1 MGYMTITPTIFHT
14 NSDNANK
21 IVAQNMFHTN
31 RGDIVAAEMIIC
43 KSNKQR
49 TFPHSRVSWA
59 TKRCQKKTVAVTE
72 AFPTHQWLT
81 VWRDDHNPWQPS
93 SCLSWPPS
101 GLEHP
106 PTDFPVS
113 QSSRKKVQDGDEAK
127 HGENDE
133 DTRVD
138 WQSTAV
144 RESELEWVD
153 QGNRG
158 P

>member
-1 MGYMTITPTIFHT
+1 MSYMTITPTIFHT
-14 NSDNANK
+14 NSDKIANSCTDYVSYQSWWCSCRWNDYLQ
-21 IVAQNMFHTN
+21 IEQ
-31 RGDIVAAEMIIC
+31 AANFSPLPSLL
-43 KSNKQR
+43 SNKKM
-49 TFPHSRVSWA
+49 S
-59 TKRCQKKTVAVTE
+59 KKAVAVTE

-93 SCLSWPPS
+93 SCLSWPLS

-106 PTDFPVS
+106 PSDFPVS